1 MLRLAKG
8 IAIATIFSTLAV
20 VPAEAG
26 ETWAL
31 GFDSYGP
38 VSVGMSPHEAASALG
53 TALVLTGV
61 TPDREC
67 YFVEPEN
74 GPEGLTLLVADGRVQ
89 RIDVHSSAMET
100 GDGAHVGQTEESVR
114 KLLGERLDSPDA
126 AAGPAGAPALAATP
140 PTGARSPYR
149 MVFWQDGGH
158 VSRISS
164 GEASWAISAK
174 ACR

>member
-1 MLRLAKG
+1 MLSLAKG
-8 IAIATIFSTLAV
+8 ISIVTVFTTLAV
-20 VPAEAG
+20 VPVEAG

-53 TALVLTGV
+53 TPLVLTGV

-74 GPEGLTLLVADGRVQ
+74 GPEGLALLVADGRVQ
-89 RIDVHSSAMET
+89 RIDVNSGAMQT
-100 GDGAHVGQTEESVR
+100 GDGARVGQTEEAIR
-114 KLLGERLDSPDA
+114 NLLGDRLDSPSV
-126 AAGPAGAPALAATP
+126 AAGPAGAAALAVVP

-149 MVFWQDGGH
+149 MVFWQDGGR

-164 GEASWAISAK
+164 GETSWAISTK